1 MLRSLGADGN
11 WREFSGDQ
19 EDAVAAGGGLKAII
33 AAMIANFGIA
43 IAKLVGWSVTGS
55 SSMLAES
62 IHSFADTTNQVLL
75 IVGNKRA
82 QKKATPQ
89 HPFGYARERYFWA
102 FVVAMVLFA
111 LGSAFSIFEGISKIR
126 HPHEL
131 ESLQW
136 AIGILIL
143 GLFLEGFSLRTAVV
157 EARKVKGDIG
167 WAAYIRRSRA
177 PELPV
182 VLLEDLGAM
191 IGLVLALGA
200 ILLADATGEARWDGV
215 GTLAIGILLGV
226 IAIVLAIEMKSLLIG
241 EGATPEDER
250 RLRTAIESTP
260 HVQRIIHM
268 RTEHLGPEDLLVGA
282 KIHFDPRLSVAEL
295 ADAVDAA
302 ETAMREAVPIAQT
315 IYLEPDLYD
324 PSERSEETAAAD

>member
-1 MLRSLGADGN
+1 M
-11 WREFSGDQ
+11 
-19 EDAVAAGGGLKAII
+19 KAII
-33 AAMIANFGIA
+33 AAMFANAGIA
-43 IAKLVGWSVTGS
+43 VAKMVGFVFTGS

-62 IHSFADTTNQVLL
+62 IHSFADTTNQMLL
-75 IVGNKRA
+75 VVGNKRA
-82 QKKATPQ
+82 TKRATPQ

-102 FVVAMVLFA
+102 FVVAMVLFS
-111 LGSAFSIFEGISKIR
+111 LGSAFSIFEGIDKIR

-136 AIGILIL
+136 AIGIL
-143 GLFLEGFSLRTAVV
+143 LFGIVIEGFSLRTAIV
-157 EARKVKGDIG
+157 EAKKVKGEAG
-167 WAAYIRRSRA
+167 WISYIRRSRS

-191 IGLVLALGA
+191 IGLFLALGA
-200 ILLADATGEARWDGV
+200 ILLADFTGEYAWDGV
-215 GTLAIGILLGV
+215 GTLAIGILLGI

-250 RLRTAIESTP
+250 KLRDAIEGTP
-260 HVQRIIHM
+260 HVDRVIHM

-282 KIHFDPRLSVAEL
+282 KVHFDTELTVSEL

-302 ETAMREAVPIAQT
+302 EAAARQAVPIADP
-315 IYLEPDLYD
+315 IYLEPDLYEPSRVSDETTD
-324 PSERSEETAAAD
+324 PPD

>member
-1 MLRSLGADGN
+1 M
-11 WREFSGDQ
+11 
-19 EDAVAAGGGLKAII
+19 AAGGGLRAII

-43 IAKLVGWSVTGS
+43 IAKLVGFVFTGS

-75 IVGNKRA
+75 VVGNKRA
-82 QKKATPQ
+82 EKKATPQ

-111 LGSAFSIFEGISKIR
+111 LGSAFSIFEGIDKIR

-136 AIGILIL
+136 AIGIL
-143 GLFLEGFSLRTAVV
+143 LFGIVLEGFSLRTAIV
-157 EARKVKGDIG
+157 EAKKVKGDTG
-167 WAAYIRRSRA
+167 WISYIRHSRA

-191 IGLVLALGA
+191 IGLVLALA
-200 ILLADATGEARWDGV
+200 AVSLADITGEYAWDGV
-215 GTLAIGILLGV
+215 GTLAIGILLGA

-241 EGATPEDER
+241 EGATPEDEAKLR
-250 RLRTAIESTP
+250 RAIEGTP
-260 HVQRIIHM
+260 QVDRIIHM
-268 RTEHLGPEDLLVGA
+268 RTEHLGPDDILVGA
-282 KIHFDPRLSVAEL
+282 KIHFDSGLSVSEL

-302 ETAMREAVPIAQT
+302 EANAREAVPAATT
-315 IYLEPDLYD
+315 IYLEPDLYEASLVSD
-324 PSERSEETAAAD
+324 DSATTTD